1 MHRRDRIPNKTD
13 SAFRPPVGF
22 EPKSRRAEISVATG
36 GVERPAFDPPSP
48 GISRDRGGRRRLG
61 ECRLGKVRGA
71 GAWRGG
77 DECYNGSAS
86 EERDPE
92 AVAAG
97 VHFIHPCG
105 EFYSTIACIREI
117 TL

>member
-48 GISRDRGGRRRLG
+48 GISRDRGGGRRPGGGRLWKG
-61 ECRLGKVRGA
+61 PGGRGLGGGARGA
-71 GAWRGG
+71 TAEPRRGR
-77 DECYNGSAS
+77 SAV
-86 EERDPE
+86 RRPWLLWCILFIP
-92 AVAAG
+92 AVN
-97 VHFIHPCG
+97 FIQ
-105 EFYSTIACIREI
+105 
-117 TL
+117 L